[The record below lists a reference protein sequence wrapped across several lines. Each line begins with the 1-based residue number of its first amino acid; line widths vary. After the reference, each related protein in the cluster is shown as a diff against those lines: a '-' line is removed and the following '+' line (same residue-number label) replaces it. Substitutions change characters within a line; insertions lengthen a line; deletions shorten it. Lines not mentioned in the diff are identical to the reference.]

1 MKILI
6 RASYPNY
13 QMIRRYAESG
23 PDVFNWNVDDLNNV
37 LEGNKPGTVIYSFDG
52 ETQQHEFPPRWYD
65 MFLLLR
71 MNAEGKEQFLR
82 LLLAEKEGSATPQ
95 QLQLLEQKRSSFRK
109 EIISYVESHPLHE
122 DEEIITALS
131 QRDFTIDEI
140 SYKGKMLLDLTKNC
154 YPVPDFVILTAQS
167 FQRLSTTFKS

>member
-95 QLQLLEQKRSSFRK
+95 QLQLLEQKTILLFHMLARSWTTMMLPMAF
-109 EIISYVESHPLHE
+109 
-122 DEEIITALS
+122 LS
-131 QRDFTIDEI
+131 MT
-140 SYKGKMLLDLTKNC
+140 
-154 YPVPDFVILTAQS
+154 V
-167 FQRLSTTFKS
+167 

>member
-52 ETQQHEFPPRWYD
+52 ETQQHEFPPRWYGGST
-65 MFLLLR
+65 LP
-71 MNAEGKEQFLR
+71 KE
-82 LLLAEKEGSATPQ
+82 ETE
-95 QLQLLEQKRSSFRK
+95 
-109 EIISYVESHPLHE
+109 
-122 DEEIITALS
+122 
-131 QRDFTIDEI
+131 
-140 SYKGKMLLDLTKNC
+140 
-154 YPVPDFVILTAQS
+154 
-167 FQRLSTTFKS
+167 